1 MEIRIGAG
9 LSTDWQD
16 HKGLET
22 QQLGCPRS
30 VNFLWHF
37 QFSQL
42 ETIIKIKATSS
53 LKSITFFFRLIWS
66 VFINLLHARELFY
79 GDANPP
85 VFCCKFFP
93 LSELIKQLILN
104 SCTNSIFF
112 YLPQMNQSLL
122 GSTNIFQLTWI
133 NLWPWPVMRLVTPN
147 PRSGGGGLT
156 ARAPSVRPR
165 PSPSLGSARKTLACI
180 SVRPALCMGLSL
192 PRNLMSIFFSKV
204 RPAKWYISID
214 FSPSHQEITLLLFKQ
229 AE

>member
-1 MEIRIGAG
+1 MQGNYFMEMLIP
-9 LSTDWQD
+9 LSFVVNSS
-16 HKGLET
+16 H
-22 QQLGCPRS
+22 S
-30 VNFLWHF
+30 VNWL
-37 QFSQL
+37 
-42 ETIIKIKATSS
+42 SS
-53 LKSITFFFRLIWS
+53 W
-66 VFINLLHARELFY
+66 Y
-79 GDANPP
+79 W
-85 VFCCKFFP
+85 
-93 LSELIKQLILN
+93 ILVL
-104 SCTNSIFF
+104 TLFF